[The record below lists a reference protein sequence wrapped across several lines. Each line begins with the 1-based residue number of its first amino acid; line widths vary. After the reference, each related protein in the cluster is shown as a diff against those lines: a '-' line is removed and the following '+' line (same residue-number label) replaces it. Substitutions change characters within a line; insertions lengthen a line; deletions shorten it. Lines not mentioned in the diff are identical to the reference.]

1 MSSHEHILQL
11 DPNERVLYTVK
22 RSLFGLL
29 PHFIFATVSF
39 LVFLAGIFYIARFQD
54 QLNLPVGQVV
64 AIAGGAVLVA
74 EIATYLMI
82 RTYLRNILILTNESI
97 VEHQQITPFA
107 SKSAQLSLANIEDVS
122 MSQNGF
128 FATTFNYGTVTVQ
141 TAGEQPN
148 FVLTFANS
156 PREATAAIIGAHEA
170 FTEHVTNQ

>member
-74 EIATYLMI
+74 GQDFTQWYKVLLC
-82 RTYLRNILILTNESI
+82 R
-97 VEHQQITPFA
+97 F
-107 SKSAQLSLANIEDVS
+107 LSLL
-122 MSQNGF
+122 
-128 FATTFNYGTVTVQ
+128 
-141 TAGEQPN
+141 AG
-148 FVLTFANS
+148 VLLHGHHF
-156 PREATAAIIGAHEA
+156 
-170 FTEHVTNQ
+170 Q